1 MIRLTRVHPLP
12 YGVAIPPLRRRDTV
26 EVFLAAAAQSQ
37 TMAINGFHEFA
48 LPEKALVKAVSE
60 HRSGPRKVRLPQGW
74 VLPVYRD
81 VMGLSA
87 RELTEWENQ
96 THVIGRSM
104 VLRAI
109 AHAIE
114 NGDLP

>member
-1 MIRLTRVHPLP
+1 MNHLARVHPVP
-12 YGVAIPPLRRRDTV
+12 FAVAIPPFRRHDTV
-26 EVFLAAAAQSQ
+26 EVFRAAAAQSQ
-37 TMAINGFHEFA
+37 TMAINGFAEFA
-48 LPEKALVKAVSE
+48 LPEKALLKAVSE
-60 HRSGPRKVRLPQGW
+60 HRSGPRKVRLPQYW
-74 VLPVYRD
+74 ILPLYRD

-87 RELTEWENQ
+87 RDLTDWETE

-114 NGDLP
+114 NGDLS